1 MRDVTIDIR
10 SAKND
15 EGRQGHRF
23 TCTQVDLVTSTSL
36 FDFSQESWDFA
47 CLAGPVRGTAFLTW
61 QVRLRLTYGQFNKML
76 KQVSPGVGLDPDVIS
91 AHWLRF
97 PGASALANRAV
108 PDHVIQSVGRW
119 KSLTFLA
126 YTRLARRA
134 YNDAV
139 EKLCD
144 LGSLTIEDVRRMM
157 PGMKRA

>member
-1 MRDVTIDIR
+1 MHAWRDQCEARR
-10 SAKND
+10 SSHGK
-15 EGRQGHRF
+15 
-23 TCTQVDLVTSTSL
+23 
-36 FDFSQESWDFA
+36 
-47 CLAGPVRGTAFLTW
+47 
-61 QVRLRLTYGQFNKML
+61 YGKFNKML

-97 PGASALANRAV
+97 PGAS
-108 PDHVIQSVGRW
+108 DHVIQSVGRW
-119 KSLTFLA
+119 KSLTFRA
-126 YTRLARRA
+126 YIRLARRA